1 MNIPFWNRLS
11 TRLSLLIVLIVL
23 ILAVATAVLL
33 GRSFNSTQEIFRL
46 LVESGITPTTDVSNI
61 LRSTIINLIAVFL
74 LTLVAATIFSRS
86 FLVEPINS
94 LAIATQEVAAGNLNV
109 HLPITTKNE
118 LGLLASSFNNMSEKL
133 SLRTDELLTANEA
146 LRQSEAQLE
155 QRVNERTAELVA
167 LLELS
172 NSIALTLDDRPLLEH
187 IFDRLQILVPYE
199 AIYLFERLSQTLFQL
214 MLQRGDMNVDQEK
227 FVEVSEHKGPL
238 HLESQHFFPLIVRDK
253 VVGILVMQTASLDTQ
268 KLPLISAF
276 ANQAGVAIANTNL
289 YKQVQEKAAYDERQH
304 LARELHDSVSQALY
318 SIVLGAHAARKQLHN
333 PVQAESALEYVQNL
347 AEAGLAEMRALIF
360 ELRPEVLEKEGLVAA
375 MRKQVEALEVRHKLK
390 ADFEGEGEPSLSF
403 SHKQTLYRITQ
414 EALHNIV
421 KHAKAKHVSVALKES
436 ENHINLTIKDDG
448 IGFEVNQNFS
458 ERLGL
463 KSMRERTESLG
474 GRFEIVSQP
483 GQGTTILIDIP
494 RGET

>member
-1 MNIPFWNRLS
+1 
-11 TRLSLLIVLIVL
+11 
-23 ILAVATAVLL
+23 
-33 GRSFNSTQEIFRL
+33 
-46 LVESGITPTTDVSNI
+46 
-61 LRSTIINLIAVFL
+61 
-74 LTLVAATIFSRS
+74 
-86 FLVEPINS
+86 
-94 LAIATQEVAAGNLNV
+94 
-109 HLPITTKNE
+109 
-118 LGLLASSFNNMSEKL
+118 
-133 SLRTDELLTANEA
+133 
-146 LRQSEAQLE
+146 
-155 QRVNERTAELVA
+155 
-167 LLELS
+167 
-172 NSIALTLDDRPLLEH
+172 
-187 IFDRLQILVPYE
+187 
-199 AIYLFERLSQTLFQL
+199 
-214 MLQRGDMNVDQEK
+214 
-227 FVEVSEHKGPL
+227 
-238 HLESQHFFPLIVRDK
+238 
-253 VVGILVMQTASLDTQ
+253 
-268 KLPLISAF
+268 
-276 ANQAGVAIANTNL
+276 
-289 YKQVQEKAAYDERQH
+289 
-304 LARELHDSVSQALY
+304 
-318 SIVLGAHAARKQLHN
+318 VLGAHAARKQLHN